1 MDEGRMS
8 PGTYAGGFHKGVG
21 FGSQRNTSL
30 STMARLLKK
39 APEAEGVIEE
49 ATMSNICGLLKKAAE
64 VVRVTEEDL
73 SGMVRLLKNA
83 PKHKR
88 MEKAYE
94 VLQIMRAAEFHAMS
108 RELARQ
114 KTESAEK
121 KEKKKRRPDS

>member
-1 MDEGRMS
+1 
-8 PGTYAGGFHKGVG
+8 
-21 FGSQRNTSL
+21 
-30 STMARLLKK
+30 MARLLKK